1 MKLFERAIEK
11 RLRAN
16 LFKGKIIC
24 LYGPRRSGKT
34 TLVKKIL
41 EEFSDDGYYLNC
53 EDARERNHLV
63 IGRADILK
71 TYVDSK
77 KIVVLDE
84 AQTVEHI
91 GTILKLFVDT
101 YPEIQLIATGSSSF
115 DLANRIG
122 EPLVGRAYEFLLY
135 PISVGELVT
144 AYNKQEVIKN
154 SENFL
159 RFGMYP
165 SIIDSTGP
173 EKINLLSAIA
183 SNYLYKDIFTFEHIR
198 KLKLLEDLLKLLAL
212 QIGSE
217 VSLNELAGKLEVS
230 RPTVER
236 YLELL
241 EKTYVIRR
249 LYTLKRNIR
258 NEIRGNFKVF
268 FYDLGVRNYLI
279 NNFNTMETRTDSGA
293 LFENFFIM
301 ERIKYHHNTYGYL
314 PLIYF
319 WRTYDQKE
327 IDFVEE
333 QNGKFTLFEC
343 KLNTVKRNTRA
354 FTAFKVAYPESAYTD
369 VTVSNFVEYLL

>member
-11 RLRAN
+11 RLRAS

-41 EEFSDDGYYLNC
+41 AEFNDEGYYLNC
-53 EDARERNHLV
+53 EDARERNYLV
-63 IGRADILK
+63 VGRADILK
-71 TYVDSK
+71 NYIGNK

-84 AQTVEHI
+84 AQTVEYI
-91 GTILKLFVDT
+91 GKILKLFVDT
-101 YPEIQLIATGSSSF
+101 YPEIQIIATGSSSF

-135 PISVGELVT
+135 PLSVGELIT
-144 AYNKQEVIKN
+144 AGNKQEVIKN
-154 SENFL
+154 SENLL
-159 RFGMYP
+159 RFGTYP
-165 SIIDSTGP
+165 SIIDVSSES
-173 EKINLLSAIA
+173 EKP
-183 SNYLYKDIFTFEHIR
+183 
-198 KLKLLEDLLKLLAL
+198 KLLEDLLKLLAL

-217 VSLNELAGKLEVS
+217 VSLNELAQKLEVA
-230 RPTVER
+230 RPTIER

-249 LYTLKRNIR
+249 LYTLKRNVR
-258 NEIRGNFKVF
+258 NEILGGFKVL

-279 NNFNTMETRTDSGA
+279 NNFNTMKMRNDSGA

-301 ERIKYHHNTYGYL
+301 ERIKYHHNINGYL
-314 PLIYF
+314 PLVYF

-327 IDFVEE
+327 IDFIEE
-333 QNGKFTLFEC
+333 QNGMFKLFEC
-343 KLNTVKRNTRA
+343 KFHTTKINTKA
-354 FTAFKVAYPESAYTD
+354 FALFKTAYPESSYVN
-369 VTVSNFVEYLL
+369 VTIDNFIEYLS